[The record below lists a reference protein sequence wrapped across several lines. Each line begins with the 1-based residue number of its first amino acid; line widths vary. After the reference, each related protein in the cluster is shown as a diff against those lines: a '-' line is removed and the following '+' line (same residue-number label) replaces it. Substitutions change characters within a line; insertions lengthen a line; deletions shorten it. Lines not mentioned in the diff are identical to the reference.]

1 MEKQLHVIASDFVAF
16 YRELSRHSLLTPERL
31 NMDAFQAIFDRMHME
46 YLHYAGSSSTQPFHV
61 EVVENVLQ
69 LAAAYLS
76 LPTDVSPSSRAFGL
90 YLVFF
95 LYASQPSIDT
105 SPVKVRVARGTLQS
119 YLDDIADSVED
130 ADPQPAFA
138 AQLSR
143 RVTDG
148 EKRILLALHKAG
160 AWHIMPF
167 VDISVHLQTLLKV
180 HDAEGVP
187 LGRGGAKVQRQQH
200 QMTNAVV
207 SDTALSRELEAYEA
221 MKRRLG
227 LNDALGGN

>member
-1 MEKQLHVIASDFVAF
+1 MEKQLHLIALDFVAL
-16 YRELSRHSLLTPERL
+16 YREVSRHSLLTPEGL
-31 NMDAFQAIFDRMHME
+31 DMDAFQAVFDRMHME
-46 YLHYAGSSSTQPFHV
+46 YLHYAGSSPTQPFHV

-95 LYASQPSIDT
+95 LYASQPCIET
-105 SPVKVRVARGTLQS
+105 TPVRVHVPLATMQS
-119 YLDDIADSVED
+119 YLDDITDGVEG
-130 ADPQPAFA
+130 AESQTAAA
-138 AQLSR
+138 AQLGR

-148 EKRILLALHKAG
+148 ERRILLALHKAR

-167 VDISVHLQTLLKV
+167 VNFSVHLQTLLKV

-187 LGRGGAKVQRQQH
+187 LGRSVAQTQQQQQQVVDAVGA
-200 QMTNAVV
+200 
-207 SDTALSRELEAYEA
+207 DTALSKELEAYEA

-227 LNDALGGN
+227 LNDALGRN